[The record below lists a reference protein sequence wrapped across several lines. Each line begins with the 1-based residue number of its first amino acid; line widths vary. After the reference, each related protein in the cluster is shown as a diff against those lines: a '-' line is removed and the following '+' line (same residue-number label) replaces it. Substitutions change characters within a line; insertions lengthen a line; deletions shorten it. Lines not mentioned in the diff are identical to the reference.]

1 MSRFYGAGNKKELKN
16 IHRIAFLF
24 VGISSVLLT
33 IAAVTLST
41 PIVSVFTH
49 DADTFRLAAPGFKIF
64 AINFLFSGLNITSS
78 GFFTALSN
86 GLISAMISFC
96 RTLVFIVL
104 SLLILPTFL
113 DLTGAWIAIPVA
125 EFLTLLLSTVMHVR
139 YFFRPGKQNYFI

>member
-1 MSRFYGAGNKKELKN
+1 MKN
-16 IHRIAFLF
+16 IHRISFLF

-41 PIVSVFTH
+41 PIVTVFTH

-64 AINFLFSGLNITSS
+64 AFNFLFSGLNITSS

-86 GLISAMISFC
+86 GLVSAIISFC

-104 SLLILPTFL
+104 CLLILPAFL